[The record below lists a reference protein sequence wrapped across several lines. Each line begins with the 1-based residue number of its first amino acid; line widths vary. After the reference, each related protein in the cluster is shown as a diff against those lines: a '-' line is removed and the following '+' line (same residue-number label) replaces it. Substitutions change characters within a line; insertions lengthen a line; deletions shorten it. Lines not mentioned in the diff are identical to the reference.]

1 MLILLN
7 DFQFARPGRLDVR
20 GGSPHDDSADD
31 TGGYEVDP
39 SNFLS
44 LVAGMFLPAI
54 LSMCMKFIN
63 IVCAACQRAALL
75 DPSKSS
81 IHKTTW
87 EFNKSPA
94 ARHSD
99 AHAAAAA
106 AAAAAAQI
114 PVVSGAGGA
123 TASVTPAM
131 EARLKL
137 EQVTI
142 ALLGMSTAM
151 KEVNEDLCFVIV
163 EIGVNLNVAK
173 SFENGTILTRRQFL
187 SSRAAN
193 WAAAEFLKV
202 TETSE
207 SFPVLSLAS

>member
-1 MLILLN
+1 
-7 DFQFARPGRLDVR
+7 
-20 GGSPHDDSADD
+20 
-31 TGGYEVDP
+31 
-39 SNFLS
+39 
-44 LVAGMFLPAI
+44 
-54 LSMCMKFIN
+54 
-63 IVCAACQRAALL
+63 
-75 DPSKSS
+75 
-81 IHKTTW
+81 
-87 EFNKSPA
+87 
-94 ARHSD
+94 
-99 AHAAAAA
+99 
-106 AAAAAAQI
+106 
-114 PVVSGAGGA
+114 
-123 TASVTPAM
+123 M